1 MSSGAGDSEGEHSS
15 AVRCGHGDTQ
25 QSTSYSD
32 RDIVSV
38 INIYFDLFISYKDGF
53 LGSMVLWMAGHN
65 FECRA
70 GWWLLLLFA
79 VEFKFCEIYLSYHII
94 PL

>member
-1 MSSGAGDSEGEHSS
+1 MRESTAAKGDVGTE
-15 AVRCGHGDTQ
+15 
-25 QSTSYSD
+25 STSRSD

-38 INIYFDLFISYKDGF
+38 IKINIYFDLFISHKDGF

-79 VEFKFCEIYLSYHII
+79 VKSSSFVKYIYHTT
-94 PL
+94 